1 MEAIMRTTPSS
12 VSTSED
18 TVTLLPGATHEGP
31 GTASGPA
38 NSAARDA
45 APGTAPAPDKPAAE
59 PRPDTRAEKRS
70 PESSSAVSSSTVS
83 PSTAKQPP
91 SDMTEDSGRKGSA
104 RRYIDA
110 VLEQSFSHLFGPTAT
125 PEQPR
130 KHEVVSIAKL
140 TGMLSE
146 YLTEAEIRDVK
157 AAFHFSDEAHLGQY
171 RQSGE
176 PYITHPVAVAEMCA
190 GWKLDVQSIMAALL
204 HDVIEDQGVT
214 KVELAERFSPKV
226 AELVDGL
233 SKLDKMEFRN
243 REEAQA
249 ENFRKM
255 LLAMARDVRVIIVKL
270 ADRLHNMRTL
280 GAVPPEKRRRV
291 ARETSD
297 IYAPI
302 AHRLGLNNTYREL
315 QDLSFANF
323 NPVRYATLLK
333 AVKSARGN
341 RREVVGKILE
351 SVQHA
356 LTDAHIKAE
365 VTGREKTIYSIYH
378 KMRDKQLSF
387 SQVLDVYGFRVV
399 VDGPIECY
407 MCIGA
412 LHGLYKPVPGKFKD
426 YIAIPKVNGYQSLH
440 TTLVGPFG
448 TPIEFQVRTRS
459 MHEIAESGVA
469 AHWLY
474 KNGSADLNDVQA
486 RAHQWLKSLLDLQ
499 SEAGDS
505 TEFLEHVKIDLFP
518 DAVYVFTPKSK
529 IMALPRGATALDFAY
544 SVHSELGNQCVA
556 VKINNELLP
565 LRTELKSGDIVEV
578 ITAPYSKPNPAW
590 LGFVRSGK
598 ARSAIRHYLK
608 TMRFNESM
616 QLGERLVEQ
625 SMKAYGLSLGSVTP
639 EVWEKLAQWTG
650 NKTRQEIFADIGLGR
665 RFAAVMAKR
674 IEVLMS
680 GRETD
685 DDGGRAPD
693 GTPLQPFGPTGA
705 APVVI
710 TGTEGMAVQL
720 SPCCRPIPGDDIMG
734 YIGIGLG
741 MAIHTTDCRNARRIH
756 HRDPSRWIDVAWA
769 PQPGRLF
776 DVGIKVLVNNTK
788 GVFARV
794 AADITTAA
802 NIVHVAMD
810 ENIEQ
815 ESTTLR
821 FIIQVSDRVHL
832 ANVMRR
838 VRVNP
843 DVMRIIRE
851 RPSEDAHN
859 HRNDA
864 QGIRVTRERADF

>member
-1 MEAIMRTTPSS
+1 MSTTPS
-12 VSTSED
+12 
-18 TVTLLPGATHEGP
+18 PATEVDQEAE
-31 GTASGPA
+31 TAGGNA
-38 NSAARDA
+38 GAARN
-45 APGTAPAPDKPAAE
+45 
-59 PRPDTRAEKRS
+59 
-70 PESSSAVSSSTVS
+70 
-83 PSTAKQPP
+83 
-91 SDMTEDSGRKGSA
+91 
-104 RRYIDA
+104 YIDA
-110 VLEQSFSHLFGPTAT
+110 VLEQSFRHLFGPTAT

-130 KHEVVSIAKL
+130 KHGVVSIANL
-140 TGMLSE
+140 TAALSG
-146 YLTEAEIRDVK
+146 YLTPEEIKEVK
-157 AAFHFSDEAHLGQY
+157 SAFHFSDEAHLGQY

-176 PYITHPVAVAEMCA
+176 PYITHPVAVAEICA
-190 GWKLDVQSIMAALL
+190 GWKLDAQSIMAALL

-214 KVELAERFSPKV
+214 KAEIAERYGAKV

-255 LLAMARDVRVIIVKL
+255 LLAMARDVRVILVKL

-291 ARETSD
+291 ARETLD

-323 NPVRYATLLK
+323 NPNRYATLEK
-333 AVKSARGN
+333 AVKAARGN

-351 SVQHA
+351 AVQRA
-356 LTDAHIKAE
+356 IAEAKINAE
-365 VTGREKTIYSIYH
+365 VTGREKTIFSIYK

-399 VDGPIECY
+399 VESALECY
-407 MCIGA
+407 TCIGA
-412 LHGLYKPVPGKFKD
+412 LHALYKPVPGKFKD

-448 TPIEFQVRTRS
+448 APIEFQVRTRK
-459 MHEIAESGVA
+459 MHEIAEAGVA

-474 KNGSADLNDVQA
+474 KNGGADLNDVQK
-486 RAHQWLKSLLDLQ
+486 RAHQWLKSLLDIQ

-505 TEFLEHVKIDLFP
+505 SEFLEHVKIDLFP

-544 SVHSELGNQCVA
+544 SIHSDLGNQCVA

-590 LGFVRSGK
+590 LGFVRTGK

-608 TMRFNESM
+608 TMRLTESV
-616 QLGERLVEQ
+616 QLGERLVDQ
-625 SMKAYGLSLGSVTP
+625 ALKSYGYQLSEVTP
-639 EVWEKLAQWTG
+639 EVWDKLVQWTG
-650 NKTRQEIFADIGLGR
+650 NKNRQEIFADIGLGR
-665 RFAAVMAKR
+665 RVAAVMAKR
-674 IEVLMS
+674 IEVLIS
-680 GRETD
+680 GQDAD
-685 DDGGRAPD
+685 DDEHHHASRDPNAPHA
-693 GTPLQPFGPTGA
+693 P
-705 APVVI
+705 PVVI
-710 TGTEGMAVQL
+710 TGTEGMSVQL
-720 SPCCRPIPGDDIMG
+720 SACCRPIPGDSIMG

-741 MAIHTTDCRNARRIH
+741 MAIHTTDCRVAQRIH
-756 HRDPSRWIDVAWA
+756 RRDPGRWIDVAWA

-776 DVGIKVLVNNTK
+776 DVAVKVLVKNTK

-794 AADITTAA
+794 AADITSADA
-802 NIVHVAMD
+802 NIVHIAMD
-810 ENIEQ
+810 DDLAQ
-815 ESTTLR
+815 ESNCLR
-821 FIIQVSDRVHL
+821 FVIQVSDRVHL

-838 VRVNP
+838 VRTNP
-843 DVMRIIRE
+843 DVMRIARE
-851 RPSEDAHN
+851 RSSDEGH
-859 HRNDA
+859 HRHD
-864 QGIRVTRERADF
+864 GGMRIERERADY

>member
-1 MEAIMRTTPSS
+1 MSS
-12 VSTSED
+12 D
-18 TVTLLPGATHEGP
+18 
-31 GTASGPA
+31 
-38 NSAARDA
+38 
-45 APGTAPAPDKPAAE
+45 
-59 PRPDTRAEKRS
+59 
-70 PESSSAVSSSTVS
+70 SSSASLSVETPATSK
-83 PSTAKQPP
+83 AA
-91 SDMTEDSGRKGSA
+91 SA
-104 RRYIDA
+104 RKYIDA
-110 VLEQSFSHLFGPTAT
+110 VLEQSFRHLFGPTAT

-140 TGMLSE
+140 TAALSA
-146 YLTEAEIRDVK
+146 YLKKNELKEVK

-176 PYITHPVAVAEMCA
+176 PYITHPVAVAEICA
-190 GWKLDVQSIMAALL
+190 DWKLDAQSIMAALL
-204 HDVIEDQGVT
+204 HDVMEDQGVT
-214 KVELAERFSPKV
+214 KTELAERFGPKV

-255 LLAMARDVRVIIVKL
+255 LLAMARDVRVILVKL

-280 GAVPPEKRRRV
+280 GAVPTEKRRRV
-291 ARETSD
+291 ARETLD

-302 AHRLGLNNTYREL
+302 AHRLGLNNTFREL

-323 NPVRYATLLK
+323 NPRRYATLEK
-333 AVKSARGN
+333 AVKAARGN

-351 SVQHA
+351 SVQRS
-356 LTDAHIKAE
+356 LTESKIQAD
-365 VTGREKTIYSIYH
+365 VTGREKTIFSIYQ

-399 VDGPIECY
+399 VEQPLECY
-407 MCIGA
+407 MCVGA
-412 LHGLYKPVPGKFKD
+412 LHSLYKPVPGKFKD

-448 TPIEFQVRTRS
+448 TPIEFQIRTRK

-474 KNGSADLNDVQA
+474 KNGSADLNDVQK
-486 RAHQWLKSLLDLQ
+486 RAHQWLSSLLDIQ

-505 TEFLEHVKIDLFP
+505 TEFLEQVKIDLFP

-544 SVHSELGNQCVA
+544 GVHSDLGNQCVA

-590 LGFVRSGK
+590 LGFVRTGK
-598 ARSAIRHYLK
+598 ARAAIRHYLK
-608 TMRFNESM
+608 TMRFNESV
-616 QLGERLVEQ
+616 QLGERLVDQ
-625 SMKAYGLSLGSVTP
+625 ALKAYRLSLADVTP
-639 EVWEKLAQWTG
+639 EIWEKLSLWTG
-650 NKTRQEIFADIGLGR
+650 NRNRQELFADIGLGR
-665 RFAAVMAKR
+665 DVAAVMAKR
-674 IEVLMS
+674 LEVLMS
-680 GRETD
+680 GREEGD
-685 DDGGRAPD
+685 DDALARVGSHEHGM
-693 GTPLQPFGPTGA
+693 GGA
-705 APVVI
+705 AVVI
-710 TGTEGMAVQL
+710 TGTEGMSVQL
-720 SPCCRPIPGDDIMG
+720 SQCCRPIPGDAIMG

-741 MAIHTTDCRNARRIH
+741 MAIHTADCRVAQRIH
-756 HRDPSRWIDVAWA
+756 RRDPERWIDVAWA

-776 DVGIKVLVNNTK
+776 DVGVKVLVKSAK

-794 AADITTAA
+794 AGDITSADA

-810 ENIEQ
+810 ENIAQ
-815 ESTTLR
+815 EITELR

-838 VRVNP
+838 TRTNP
-843 DVMRIIRE
+843 DVVRISRE
-851 RPSEDAHN
+851 RPSEEPPGRHDG
-859 HRNDA
+859 
-864 QGIRVTRERADF
+864 GIRIDRERADY

>member
-1 MEAIMRTTPSS
+1 MISNASSASAAEPLPPPSK
-12 VSTSED
+12 
-18 TVTLLPGATHEGP
+18 G
-31 GTASGPA
+31 
-38 NSAARDA
+38 SAAR
-45 APGTAPAPDKPAAE
+45 K
-59 PRPDTRAEKRS
+59 
-70 PESSSAVSSSTVS
+70 
-83 PSTAKQPP
+83 
-91 SDMTEDSGRKGSA
+91 
-104 RRYIDA
+104 YIDA
-110 VLEQSFSHLFGPTAT
+110 VLEQSFRHLFGPTAT

-130 KHEVVSIAKL
+130 KHEVVSIARL
-140 TGMLSE
+140 TTALGG
-146 YLTEAEIRDVK
+146 YLKKAEVKEAK

-176 PYITHPVAVAEMCA
+176 PYITHPVAVAEICA
-190 GWKLDVQSIMAALL
+190 GWKLDAQSIMAALL
-204 HDVIEDQGVT
+204 HDVMEDQGVT
-214 KVELAERFSPKV
+214 KAELAERFGPKV

-233 SKLDKMEFRN
+233 SKLDKMEFRS

-255 LLAMARDVRVIIVKL
+255 LLAMARDVRVILVKL

-280 GAVPPEKRRRV
+280 NAVSLEKRRRV
-291 ARETSD
+291 ARETLD

-315 QDLSFANF
+315 QDLSFASF
-323 NPVRYATLLK
+323 NPRRYATLEK
-333 AVKSARGN
+333 AVKAARGN
-341 RREVVGKILE
+341 RREVVGKILDA
-351 SVQHA
+351 VQKA
-356 LTDAHIKAE
+356 LTETKLHAE
-365 VTGREKTIYSIYH
+365 VSGREKTIFSIYK

-399 VDGPIECY
+399 VDTPLECY

-412 LHGLYKPVPGKFKD
+412 LHALYKPVPGKFKD

-448 TPIEFQVRTRS
+448 TPIEFQVRSRK

-469 AHWLY
+469 AHWMY
-474 KNGSADLNDVQA
+474 KNGGADLNDVQK
-486 RAHQWLKSLLDLQ
+486 RAHQWMKSLLDIQ

-544 SVHSELGNQCVA
+544 AVHSDLGNQCVA

-590 LGFVRSGK
+590 LGFVRTGK

-608 TMRFNESM
+608 TMRFNESV
-616 QLGERLVEQ
+616 QLGERLLDQ
-625 SMKAYGLSLGSVTP
+625 ALKGYGLTLGDVTP
-639 EVWEKLAQWTG
+639 ETWDKLAQWTG
-650 NKTRQEIFADIGLGR
+650 NKNAQEIFADIGLGR
-665 RFAAVMAKR
+665 RVAAVMAKR
-674 IEVLMS
+674 IEVLLS
-680 GRETD
+680 GREVDAD
-685 DDGGRAPD
+685 DVSTRGQEALAAAG
-693 GTPLQPFGPTGA
+693 

-710 TGTEGMAVQL
+710 TGTEGMSVQL

-741 MAIHTTDCRNARRIH
+741 MAIHATDCRVAQRIH
-756 HRDPSRWIDVAWA
+756 RRDPGRWIDVTWA

-776 DVGIKVLVNNTK
+776 DVPVRVLVRNTK
-788 GVFARV
+788 GVFARL
-794 AADITTAA
+794 AADMTSADA
-802 NIVHVAMD
+802 NIAHVSMD
-810 ENIEQ
+810 EDIAQ
-815 ESTTLR
+815 EATVLR
-821 FIIQVSDRVHL
+821 FVIQVADRVHL

-838 VRVNP
+838 VRTNP
-843 DVMRIIRE
+843 DVLRIAREKPSDDSHPRHDGSMRI
-851 RPSEDAHN
+851 D
-859 HRNDA
+859 
-864 QGIRVTRERADF
+864 RERADY

>member
-1 MEAIMRTTPSS
+1 MSQTP
-12 VSTSED
+12 
-18 TVTLLPGATHEGP
+18 LPV
-31 GTASGPA
+31 
-38 NSAARDA
+38 SAAVDPDLDTDA
-45 APGTAPAPDKPAAE
+45 DPLLDADKPHA
-59 PRPDTRAEKRS
+59 
-70 PESSSAVSSSTVS
+70 
-83 PSTAKQPP
+83 
-91 SDMTEDSGRKGSA
+91 A

-110 VLEQSFSHLFGPTAT
+110 VLEQSFRHLFGPTAT

-130 KHEVVSIAKL
+130 KHDVVSIAKL
-140 TGMLSE
+140 TNALSG
-146 YLTEAEIRDVK
+146 YITAEEIKEVK
-157 AAFHFSDEAHLGQY
+157 QAFHFSDEAHLGQY

-176 PYITHPVAVAEMCA
+176 PYITHPVAVAEICA
-190 GWKLDVQSIMAALL
+190 SWKLDAQSIMAALL

-214 KVELAERFSPKV
+214 KTEIAERFGAKV

-255 LLAMARDVRVIIVKL
+255 LLAMARDVRVILVKL

-291 ARETSD
+291 ARETLD

-323 NPVRYATLLK
+323 NPTRYATLEK
-333 AVKSARGN
+333 AVKAARGN

-351 SVQHA
+351 AVQRTIA
-356 LTDAHIKAE
+356 DAKINAE
-365 VTGREKTIYSIYH
+365 VTGREKTIYSIYK

-399 VDGPIECY
+399 VESALECY
-407 MCIGA
+407 TCIGA
-412 LHGLYKPVPGKFKD
+412 LHALYKPVPGKFKD

-448 TPIEFQVRTRS
+448 APIEFQIRTRK
-459 MHEIAESGVA
+459 MHEIAEAGVA

-474 KNGSADLNDVQA
+474 KNGGADLNDVQK
-486 RAHQWLKSLLDLQ
+486 RAHQWLKSLLDIQ

-505 TEFLEHVKIDLFP
+505 SEFLEHVKIDLFP
-518 DAVYVFTPKSK
+518 DAVYVFTPKSR
-529 IMALPRGATALDFAY
+529 IMPLPRGATALDFAY
-544 SVHSELGNQCVA
+544 SIHSDLGNQCVA

-590 LGFVRSGK
+590 LGFVRTGK

-608 TMRFNESM
+608 TMRLNESV
-616 QLGERLVEQ
+616 QLGERLVDQ
-625 SMKAYGLSLGSVTP
+625 SLKGYGLALSDVTP
-639 EVWEKLAQWTG
+639 EVWEKLVLWTG

-665 RFAAVMAKR
+665 RVAAVMAKR
-674 IEVLMS
+674 IEVLMN
-680 GRETD
+680 GL
-685 DDGGRAPD
+685 DGDEHPHRDHHNTNTAP
-693 GTPLQPFGPTGA
+693 
-705 APVVI
+705 PVVI
-710 TGTEGMAVQL
+710 TGTEGMSVQL

-741 MAIHTTDCRNARRIH
+741 MAIHTTDCRVAQRIH
-756 HRDPSRWIDVAWA
+756 KRDPGRWIDVAWA

-776 DVGIKVLVNNTK
+776 DVAVKVLVKNTK

-794 AADITTAA
+794 AADITSADA
-802 NIVHVAMD
+802 NIVHIAMD
-810 ENIEQ
+810 EDVSQ
-815 ESTTLR
+815 EAKLLR
-821 FIIQVSDRVHL
+821 FVIQVSDRVHL

-838 VRVNP
+838 VRTNH
-843 DVMRIIRE
+843 DVMRIARE
-851 RPSEDAHN
+851 RPSDEPH
-859 HRNDA
+859 HRNQD
-864 QGIRVTRERADF
+864 GGMRVDRERADY

>member
-1 MEAIMRTTPSS
+1 MPSS
-12 VSTSED
+12 R
-18 TVTLLPGATHEGP
+18 
-31 GTASGPA
+31 
-38 NSAARDA
+38 AR
-45 APGTAPAPDKPAAE
+45 T
-59 PRPDTRAEKRS
+59 
-70 PESSSAVSSSTVS
+70 
-83 PSTAKQPP
+83 
-91 SDMTEDSGRKGSA
+91 
-104 RRYIDA
+104 YIDA
-110 VLEQSFSHLFGPTAT
+110 VLEQSFRHLFGPTAT

-130 KHEVVSIAKL
+130 KHEIVSIAKL
-140 TGMLSE
+140 TERLSE

-157 AAFHFSDEAHLGQY
+157 LAFHFSDESHLGQY

-176 PYITHPVAVAEMCA
+176 PYITHPVAVAEICA
-190 GWKLDVQSIMAALL
+190 GWKLDAQSIMAALL
-204 HDVIEDQGVT
+204 HDVIEDTGVA
-214 KVELAERFSPKV
+214 KMELAERFGPKV

-291 ARETSD
+291 ARETND

-315 QDLSFANF
+315 QDLSLANY
-323 NPVRYATLLK
+323 NPVRYATLFK
-333 AVKSARGN
+333 AVKAARGN

-351 SVQHA
+351 SVQQA
-356 LTDAHIKAE
+356 LSDAKISAE
-365 VTGREKTIYSIYH
+365 VSGREKTIYSIYH
-378 KMRDKQLSF
+378 KMREKQLSF

-399 VDGPIECY
+399 VNDPIECY

-412 LHGLYKPVPGKFKD
+412 LHALYKPVPGKFKD

-448 TPIEFQVRTRS
+448 TPVEFQIRTVS

-505 TEFLEHVKIDLFP
+505 AEFLEHVKIDLFP

-608 TMRFNESM
+608 TMRFNESV
-616 QLGERLVEQ
+616 QLGERLVDQ
-625 SMKAYGLSLGSVTP
+625 SLKPYGLTLAAVTP
-639 EVWEKLAQWTG
+639 EVWEKLGQWTG
-650 NKTRQEIFADIGLGR
+650 NTTRQEIYADIGLGR

-674 IEVLMS
+674 IELLMS
-680 GRETD
+680 GRDGEEDASRAAETAPG
-685 DDGGRAPD
+685 DGEASPV
-693 GTPLQPFGPTGA
+693 LGPTGGP
-705 APVVI
+705 PVVI

-720 SPCCRPIPGDDIMG
+720 SACCRPIPGDDIMG

-769 PQPGRLF
+769 PQPGRQF
-776 DVGIKVLVNNTK
+776 DVGVRVLVKNTK

-794 AADITTAA
+794 AADISTAA
-802 NIVHVAMD
+802 NIAHVAMD
-810 ENIEQ
+810 ENTDQ

-821 FIIQVSDRVHL
+821 FLIQVSDRVHL

-838 VRVNP
+838 VRTNP
-843 DVMRIIRE
+843 DVMRIARE
-851 RPSEDAHN
+851 KPSEQQSGRFDALGLRVN
-859 HRNDA
+859 RDA
-864 QGIRVTRERADF
+864 QAY

>member
-1 MEAIMRTTPSS
+1 MSSNPSHA
-12 VSTSED
+12 STLS
-18 TVTLLPGATHEGP
+18 
-31 GTASGPA
+31 
-38 NSAARDA
+38 SAARATDEA
-45 APGTAPAPDKPAAE
+45 ASH
-59 PRPDTRAEKRS
+59 RPQAGAKH
-70 PESSSAVSSSTVS
+70 
-83 PSTAKQPP
+83 PSTSPAGAHA
-91 SDMTEDSGRKGSA
+91 SDGAGKATRTSPA
-104 RRYIDA
+104 RAYIDA
-110 VLEQSFSHLFGPTAT
+110 VLEQSFRHLFGPTAT

-140 TGMLSE
+140 TEELGSYM
-146 YLTEAEIRDVK
+146 TPAEIKEIK

-176 PYITHPVAVAEMCA
+176 PYITHPVAVAEICA
-190 GWKLDVQSIMAALL
+190 GWKLDSQSIMAALL
-204 HDVIEDQGVT
+204 HDVMEDQGVT
-214 KVELAERFSPKV
+214 KTELAERFGPKV

-255 LLAMARDVRVIIVKL
+255 LLAMARDVRVILIKL
-270 ADRLHNMRTL
+270 ADRRHNMRTL

-291 ARETSD
+291 ARETID

-315 QDLSFANF
+315 QELSFANF
-323 NPVRYATLLK
+323 NPRRYATLEK
-333 AVKSARGN
+333 AVKAARGN

-351 SVQHA
+351 AVQRSLA
-356 LTDAHIKAE
+356 DAKIDAD
-365 VTGREKTIYSIYH
+365 VTGREKTIYSIYR

-399 VDGPIECY
+399 VDTPMECY
-407 MCIGA
+407 MTVGV
-412 LHGLYKPVPGKFKD
+412 LHSLYKPVPGKFKD

-448 TPIEFQVRTRS
+448 TPIEFQIRTLK
-459 MHEIAESGVA
+459 MHEIAEAGVA
-469 AHWLY
+469 AHWMY
-474 KNGSADLNDVQA
+474 KNGSADLNDVQK
-486 RAHQWLKSLLDLQ
+486 RAHQWLKSLLDIQ

-505 TEFLEHVKIDLFP
+505 SEFLEHVKIDLFP

-544 SVHSELGNQCVA
+544 SVHSDLGNQCVA

-590 LGFVRSGK
+590 LGFVRTGK

-608 TMRFNESM
+608 TMRLNESV

-625 SMKAYGLSLGSVTP
+625 VLKAYGLSLAEVTP
-639 EVWEKLAQWTG
+639 EIWDKIAHSTG
-650 NKTRQEIFADIGLGR
+650 NKSQQEVFADIGLGR
-665 RFAAVMAKR
+665 RIAAVLAKR
-674 IEVLMS
+674 IELLLS
-680 GRETD
+680 GR
-685 DDGGRAPD
+685 DGDSDEHPRPDAPAHAS
-693 GTPLQPFGPTGA
+693 GGP
-705 APVVI
+705 PVLI

-734 YIGIGLG
+734 YIGMGLG
-741 MAIHTTDCRNARRIH
+741 MSIHTTDCRVAQRIH
-756 HRDPSRWIDVAWA
+756 RRDPGRWIDVAWA

-776 DVGIKVLVNNTK
+776 DVAVKVLVKNTR

-794 AADITTAA
+794 AADITAADA

-810 ENIEQ
+810 EDLAQ
-815 ESTTLR
+815 ESMALR
-821 FIIQVSDRVHL
+821 FLIQVSDRVHL
-832 ANVMRR
+832 ANVIRR
-838 VRVNP
+838 TRTNP
-843 DVMRIIRE
+843 DVIRI
-851 RPSEDAHN
+851 
-859 HRNDA
+859 
-864 QGIRVTRERADF
+864 GRERASDDGHHRHDGGMRIERDRGDY